1 MASGERAAGRVAATR
16 STLARRTLRGRLI
29 EFLIEK
35 FLLLNG
41 MLAVA
46 ILGGIFA
53 LLVVEAVPAL
63 RALGLAAFLGSNWNP
78 TAYGEPSY
86 GILAMVVS
94 TMLVSFGALVIAVPL
109 GVLCAAYIAH
119 AASPLVREVVKPTV
133 EILAGI
139 PSVVVGFLGL
149 VVVGPAIARLFG
161 LPNGLN
167 ALNGSLLLAVMSLP
181 TIVSLSE
188 DAISAVPRHHKEGSL
203 ALGGT
208 RWQTLWRVTMPA
220 ALSGITAAVMLGMGR
235 AIGETMTV
243 LMACGNAAAMP
254 HGYLDPVRTMTANIA
269 IELGEV
275 PFGSLHYH
283 ALFVIGAVLFLMTFA
298 VNLASE
304 LIVQRWREEVQ

>member
-1 MASGERAAGRVAATR
+1 MRAARLQGRP
-16 STLARRTLRGRLI
+16 LARRTLASRLK
-29 EFLIEK
+29 EGAIEK
-35 FLLLNG
+35 FLLANG
-41 MLAVA
+41 LLAIAVLA
-46 ILGGIFA
+46 GIFA
-53 LLVVEAVPAL
+53 LLVVEAWPAL
-63 RALGLAAFLGSNWNP
+63 RELGARAFLGASWNP

-86 GILAMVVS
+86 GILSMVVS
-94 TMLVSFGALVIAVPL
+94 TVMVSFGALLIAVPL
-109 GVLCAAYIAH
+109 GVLCAAYIAEV
-119 AASPLVREVVKPTV
+119 ASPAVREVVKPIV

-149 VVVGPAIARLFG
+149 VIVGPAIARVFD

-203 ALGGT
+203 ALGAS

-220 ALSGITAAVMLGMGR
+220 ALSGIVAAVMLGMGR

-243 LMACGNAAAMP
+243 LMACGNALAMP
-254 HGYLDPVRTMTANIA
+254 RGYLEAVRPMTANIA

-283 ALFVIGAVLFLMTFA
+283 SLFVIGFVLFLMTFA
-298 VNLASE
+298 VNLASDII
-304 LIVQRWREEVQ
+304 LRKWREEVQ